1 MESEMGGCKSA
12 VGPSHPLAKVNQI
25 GIRQLLL
32 DLPPVG
38 DARYRKGDK
47 R

>member
-1 MESEMGGCKSA
+1 MGGCKSA
-12 VGPSHPLAKVNQI
+12 VGALHPPAKVNQI
-25 GIRQLLL
+25 GVRQLLL

>member
-1 MESEMGGCKSA
+1 MESEMGDCKSA
-12 VGPSHPLAKVNQI
+12 GSASQLPAKVNQI
-25 GIRQLLL
+25 RIEQLLL

-38 DARYRKGDK
+38 NALYRKGDE

>member
-1 MESEMGGCKSA
+1 MGGCKSA
-12 VGPSHPLAKVNQI
+12 GSASRPPAKVNQI

-38 DARYRKGDK
+38 DARYRKGDE